1 MKVLR
6 NYEKNVKKILVGDQI
21 QVSLAE
27 FGDFTA
33 TAQLVEGN
41 RALFLFDECVDRQAM
56 NKTRTNKGGAKK
68 SALYK
73 WFKDVLLP
81 AFPDELRDQ
90 VQDLRLP
97 TYGMMFG
104 HDDFYKNFEEDTDE
118 QLPLMKIRKN
128 RIADSNNKWMW
139 YWLENATKQK
149 VSSGFF
155 AGVDSIGSA
164 DWYAASSSGGV
175 RPCFWLVIK

>member
-6 NYEKNVKKILVGDQI
+6 NYEKDVKKIQMGDKIQI
-21 QVSLAE
+21 SLPE

-33 TAQLVEGN
+33 TAQKIEGN
-41 RALFLFDECVDRQAM
+41 HVLFLFDECVAERAM
-56 NKTRTNKGGAKK
+56 NKTWTNKGGANK
-68 SALYK
+68 SSLYK

-81 AFPDELRDQ
+81 AFPDEIRDRI
-90 VQDLRLP
+90 QDLRLP

-128 RIADSNNKWMW
+128 RIADFDNQWTW
-139 YWLENATKQK
+139 CWLENATKQE
-149 VSSGFF
+149 VSSEYF
-155 AGVDSIGSA
+155 ALVDYYGDA
-164 DWYAASSSGGV
+164 YYDYASCSCGV
-175 RPCFWLVIK
+175 RPCFWLVME

>member
-6 NYEKNVKKILVGDQI
+6 NYEKDVKKVLVGDQI
-21 QVSLAE
+21 QISLAE

-41 RALFLFDECVDRQAM
+41 RVLFLFDECVDKRAM
-56 NKTRTNKGGAKK
+56 NKTWTNKGGANK

-81 AFPDELRDQ
+81 AFPDEIRDR

-104 HDDFYKNFEEDTDE
+104 HDDFYENFEEDTDE

-128 RIADSNNKWMW
+128 RIADFNNEWTW
-139 YWLENATKQK
+139 CWLENATKQEF
-149 VSSGFF
+149 SSECF
-155 AGVDSIGSA
+155 AGVDYYGRA
-164 DWYAASSSGGV
+164 GYTYAAFSRGV
-175 RPCFWLVIK
+175 RPRFWLVME